1 MHVHYNNCAGCLE
14 GFQWLPFA
22 CPRAVYDVMIK
33 CWLVYFLSIIGILIQ
48 RQGPRTFYEVHG
60 LLNFP
65 EFKVLK
71 WSAADVE
78 KYSEAARTIG
88 APLSEGEEL
97 FTKLQSTYK

>member
-1 MHVHYNNCAGCLE
+1 MGPVQNNSLTS
-14 GFQWLPFA
+14 
-22 CPRAVYDVMIK
+22 YT
-33 CWLVYFLSIIGILIQ
+33 YLSLY
-48 RQGPRTFYEVHG
+48 RNFDSEARPTFYEVHG

-88 APLSEGEEL
+88 APLAEGEDM
-97 FTKLQSTYK
+97 FTELQSAYR